1 MKKFLFFGSII
12 SIFIL
17 TSCSVTRKSTHTET
31 ANSADI
37 YSTVKIKNNVVAR
50 NIDTRNVSPDQVID
64 FAETLLGA
72 KYKYGGESVKGGFD
86 CSGLVNYVFAHFNIS
101 VPRVSVSFTN
111 VGTEIPI
118 KESRPGDI
126 ILFTGTNANS
136 GVVGHLGIIT
146 QNKNGDLKFIHAS
159 ENGVMISGM
168 SSYFI
173 PRFVKVNRV
182 FPN

>member
-1 MKKFLFFGSII
+1 MKKFLFFLPLITF
-12 SIFIL
+12 FIL
-17 TSCSVTRKSTHTET
+17 TGCSVSRKSTHTET
-31 ANSADI
+31 ANSSDI
-37 YSTVKIKNNVVAR
+37 YSTVRIKNNVAAR
-50 NIDTRNVSPDQVID
+50 NIDTKNISPDQVID

-72 KYKYGGESVKGGFD
+72 KYKYGGESIKSGFD
-86 CSGLVNYVFAHFNIS
+86 CSGLVNYIFAHFNIP

-118 KESRPGDI
+118 KDSRAGDI
-126 ILFTGTNANS
+126 ILFTGSDANS

-146 QNKNGDLKFIHAS
+146 ENNKGALKFIHAS
-159 ENGVMISGM
+159 ESGVIISGM
-168 SSYFI
+168 NSYFI